1 MIKEM
6 IYVRDKNNPAEVDE
20 YFRSEAQ
27 AMADLGIR
35 VGVEPHPDSDVL
47 IYRGFNMWKREE
59 YPTDP
64 RFIQGWDE
72 FMALFKMSEYFPLI
86 ADLCIPTFL
95 SNTLDD
101 AVADEIRK
109 RGWEK
114 AFIKNEMKSLWN
126 EGELASVWPDHS
138 MDELREQY
146 ESLYGAGT
154 YAVRKFIDPAV
165 FYDEERYWVIMGKI
179 YHRTGV
185 IPDVVK
191 EAARRLSVLGSHYFA
206 IDVVGDKIVEVNPGE
221 ASDRLGV
228 NSPELFASWWK
239 DALAAE

>member
-1 MIKEM
+1 M
-6 IYVRDKNNPAEVDE
+6 RDKNNPTEIDEFFKAE
-20 YFRSEAQ
+20 AK

-35 VGVEPHPDSDVL
+35 VGIEPRADSDVL
-47 IYRGFNMWKREE
+47 IYRGYNTYKKSD

-72 FMALFKMSEYFPLI
+72 FMALFKMSEYFPQI

-126 EGELASVWPDHS
+126 EGELASVWPEHS
-138 MDELREQY
+138 MSELREKY

-191 EAARRLSVLGSHYFA
+191 EAARRLSVLGSRYFA